1 MPPQQVQAQAGQA
14 QRVGRAQRMQA
25 GQGGPGGA
33 SPVAVG
39 TVTSINGNTLTLTN
53 FAGKAITV
61 TVPPTATVTTSGLGG
76 LKPGAPV
83 AVAGTANPDGSFTA
97 ISITSRTTGG

>member
-1 MPPQQVQAQAGQA
+1 MARFRSISSPTGGAAGGGA
-14 QRVGRAQRMQA
+14 APA
-25 GQGGPGGA
+25 GAGAGGAGGA

-53 FAGKAITV
+53 FAGKTVAV

-83 AVAGTANPDGSFTA
+83 AVAGTANPDGSVTA
-97 ISITSRTTGG
+97 TSITSQPTGG

>member
-1 MPPQQVQAQAGQA
+1 ML
-14 QRVGRAQRMQA
+14 
-25 GQGGPGGA
+25 
-33 SPVAVG
+33 
-39 TVTSINGNTLTLTN
+39 IN

-83 AVAGTANPDGSFTA
+83 AVAGTANPDGSVTA
-97 ISITSRTTGG
+97 TSITSRTTGG